1 MIQTRKLGFDG
12 PYITEVGLGTWAIG
26 GSWQFGWGRQ
36 NIEESKKAIQQA
48 IESGVNWID
57 TAPAYGL
64 GLSESI
70 VGDVLSHIKNDI
82 FVATKC
88 GLLWNSSGKIKKYL
102 DPQSIIKE
110 CDDSLRRLKRD
121 YIDLYQIHWPDENR
135 SIEKSWETMA
145 KLKDSGKV
153 RFIGVSNFSLE
164 QLEKCEKIA
173 HITSLQSPYSM
184 LKRSV
189 ESEIL
194 NWCKDNQTGFLA
206 YSPLQAGLLTGKFNK
221 DYLHNLDAEDWR
233 KKNDLFKEPL
243 FSQILQFV
251 DSLKLTAKKI
261 DQTVAGL
268 AVAWVLQNLVVTSA
282 IVGVR
287 NEFQANKL
295 KEGLNWKLSDLDLR
309 EIEANIVKYLSN

>member
-1 MIQTRKLGFDG
+1 MIPTRKLGIDG

-26 GSWQFGWGRQ
+26 GSWQFGWGKQ

-70 VGDVLSHIKNDI
+70 VGDVLSYIKNDI
-82 FVATKC
+82 FLATKC
-88 GLLWNSSGKIKKYL
+88 GLLWNSSGKIKRYL
-102 DPQSIIKE
+102 DPQSIVKE
-110 CDDSLRRLKRD
+110 CNESLKRLKRD
-121 YIDLYQIHWPDENR
+121 YIDLYQIHWPDDNR
-135 SIEKSWETMA
+135 SLEKSWEAMA
-145 KLKDSGKV
+145 KLKASGKV
-153 RFIGVSNFSLE
+153 RFIGVSNFSVE
-164 QLEKCEKIA
+164 QLEKCKKIA
-173 HITSLQSPYSM
+173 HITSLQSPYSL

-189 ESEIL
+189 EPEIL
-194 NWCKDNQTGFLA
+194 KWCKDNQTGFLA
-206 YSPLQAGLLTGKFNK
+206 YSPLQTGLLTGKFNK
-221 DYLHNLDAEDWR
+221 EYLQNLDAEDWR

-261 DQTVAGL
+261 DHTVAGV

-295 KEGLNWKLSDLDLR
+295 KEGLNWKLSDQDLL
-309 EIEANIVKYLSN
+309 EIKKNLVKYLNY